1 MAGFGAGTAAAGM
14 GCFGAAT
21 GAAGIG
27 TFGAATGA
35 GTATAGIGG
44 FGAAIEAA
52 GIGGFGTATAAAGI
66 GGLGAATGAAT
77 ATGFGGSGAAGAPP
91 GIGIP
96 AGFVGMLKGFGGAGM
111 VGGAPVAV
119 GKGLGG
125 RFTIAASRGL
135 AAVGPP
141 SRLGGRTIRTVSFFG
156 SAGLLGSLMGLGSEI
171 FDPEGGREL
180 FVSEGLSIVSP
191 AVGENSAKSAIFL
204 AHGAA
209 PGHSPRPFFE
219 LYGQDLMERARE
231 AQTQDS
237 G

>member
-1 MAGFGAGTAAAGM
+1 M
-14 GCFGAAT
+14 GGFGAAT

-27 TFGAATGA
+27 AFGAATGA
-35 GTATAGIGG
+35 GTGAGAATAAIGG

-91 GIGIP
+91 GIGIA

-119 GKGLGG
+119 GRGLGG

-171 FDPEGGREL
+171 FDPEGGRAL

-204 AHGAA
+204 AHRAA